1 MTGQQRYV
9 SKTRALGG
17 AAMSS
22 ARRFLSAVGILV
34 AVEVL
39 PGCASAPSPVAPQ
52 VVSSAATTSDGEFL
66 YVSESSKNA
75 VGIYSY
81 PRLKR
86 IGSLSVKTP
95 EGLCVNPRSG
105 NVWVVSGPLTNEVS
119 EFKRG
124 GTKPIRVLQIGNSL
138 TGYFLDACAVNPI
151 NGDLAVVTTVSS
163 SSPGGLFV
171 FKHGTGTPKFYHDPE
186 MFAYAFVGYD
196 STGDAFV
203 DGTDTND
210 SGRLGEL
217 PAGAKQMED
226 VTPQG
231 LKLRFPGGVQYDGT
245 DLAVGDERYGRIYR
259 ISGTTITGTT
269 RLNDACL
276 VRQFFIDTTSDV
288 LIAPSACKSKSQV
301 LVYDYPA
308 GGAAVKKLS
317 GLISAYGVVIS
328 R

>member
-1 MTGQQRYV
+1 
-9 SKTRALGG
+9 
-17 AAMSS
+17 MSS

-39 PGCASAPSPVAPQ
+39 PGCARAPSPVVPQ
-52 VVSSAATTSDGEFL
+52 AVSPASTTSSALL

-81 PRLKR
+81 PQLKR
-86 IGSLSVKTP
+86 IGSLTVKTP
-95 EGLCVNPRSG
+95 EGLCVNPRSSD
-105 NVWVVSGPLTNEVS
+105 VWVVSGPLTNKVT
-119 EFKRG
+119 EFAHG
-124 GTKPIRVLQIGNSL
+124 GTKPIRVLKIGNSL
-138 TGYFLDACAVNPI
+138 TAYFLDACAVNPI

-163 SSPGGLFV
+163 SDPGGLFV

-186 MFAYAFVGYD
+186 IFAYAFVGYD

-203 DGTDTND
+203 DGTDVND
-210 SGRLGEL
+210 RGRLGEL
-217 PAGAKQMED
+217 PAAAKQMED
-226 VTPQG
+226 VTPKG

-259 ISGTTITGTT
+259 ISGTTITGTM
-269 RLNDACL
+269 RLNDARL

-288 LIAPSACKSKSQV
+288 LIAPSACKSKSDV
-301 LVYDYPA
+301 LIYDYPA
-308 GGAAVKKLS
+308 GGAPVKKLT